1 MNARTNRHHP
11 PAELIDAL
19 RRTHSMVCCGHVSP
33 DADCLGAAL
42 ALARAWS
49 AYTNRDA
56 AVWVTE
62 RCIPA
67 RLRFMLDL
75 ANVRRAVDADFE
87 AADRIVIVDTSQPSR
102 ADQPKQHA
110 ANWND
115 NQRIFN
121 IDHHFTNTCFGQI
134 DWIVE
139 NASSTCE
146 LVYELLHGLQCDID
160 PSTAALL
167 YSGIYTDTGG
177 FSLPNTTANALHI
190 AAELTQLGVSP
201 SDIAERVDRSVGQ
214 PQFELLKH
222 IYQNTRTL
230 ADGAIAFSTV
240 SHDELVRSG
249 CDPSDIDDQVNVPR
263 SMAGVAIAALFTEV
277 EPGRVRIN
285 LRGES
290 STEVAGLAQRFGGG
304 GHRQAAGVIY
314 SGSLDE
320 AVDRI
325 INAAIEM
332 LDQTEPTTGA
342 DEQPQAIESN
352 RS

>member
-1 MNARTNRHHP
+1 MF
-11 PAELIDAL
+11 EI
-19 RRTHSMVCCGHVSP
+19 
-33 DADCLGAAL
+33 
-42 ALARAWS
+42 
-49 AYTNRDA
+49 
-56 AVWVTE
+56 
-62 RCIPA
+62 
-67 RLRFMLDL
+67 
-75 ANVRRAVDADFE
+75 ANVRRATERDFE
-87 AADRIVIVDTSQPSR
+87 SSQRIVIVDTSQPSR
-102 ADQPKQHA
+102 ADLPHSYKPDWDE
-110 ANWND
+110 NE
-115 NQRIFN
+115 RIVN

-139 NASSTCE
+139 DASSTCE
-146 LVYELLHGLQCDID
+146 LIYEVLCGLQFNID
-160 PSTAALL
+160 PVTAALL

-230 ADGAIAFSTV
+230 ANGAIAFSTIR
-240 SHDELVRSG
+240 HEDLINSG
-249 CDPSDIDDQVNVPR
+249 CAPSDIDDQVNVPR

-304 GHRQAAGVIY
+304 GHRQAAGVIF
-314 SGSLDE
+314 SGSLDD

-325 INAAIEM
+325 ITAAIEM
-332 LDQTEPTTGA
+332 LGNQTANAGTG
-342 DEQPQAIESN
+342 EHPEAIESTT
-352 RS
+352 R